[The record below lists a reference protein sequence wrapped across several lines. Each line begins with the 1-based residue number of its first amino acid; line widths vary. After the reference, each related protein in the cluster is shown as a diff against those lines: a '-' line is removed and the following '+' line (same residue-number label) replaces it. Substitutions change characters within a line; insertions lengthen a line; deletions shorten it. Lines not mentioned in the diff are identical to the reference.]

1 MKDELGSRDKRSEW
15 RSNWKMVI
23 AATSGMSLASL
34 STSSFGVMIAPI
46 QQDLQW
52 SRTEIASGPTIIT
65 LVSFSLATL
74 FGGAVDRLGA
84 RRIGMFAVAMVC
96 GALALMSQI
105 GANLPAWWA
114 VWGLV
119 GLGSSVMPTV
129 WLKPISS
136 SFQAGRG
143 LALAI
148 VLCGS
153 GLSSFIVPSLTN
165 WLVSLNGWRMAYLW
179 LALIWFAVVFP
190 LVALFHEESASHP
203 LQSGVSSEGTVPET
217 QPGLTVGEGFRS
229 RAFHILLLGALS
241 STFLGTA
248 LSLNIVPILRSTG
261 LSGTIAAA
269 IAGLMGFSIFGRLI
283 NGWLLDRSKAG
294 LVAGSAVLVM
304 ASMPALILLFPG
316 LVGATIG
323 GVLIYGLAGGALV
336 PSMAYL
342 TGRHLGARNFGAFF
356 GTINAIYSLGVGL
369 GPLLANYLYDMT
381 GSYQAIMIASIPLFG
396 LGAILFASLDRYPAF
411 INPRQERRLM
421 RS

>member
-1 MKDELGSRDKRSEW
+1 
-15 RSNWKMVI
+15 
-23 AATSGMSLASL
+23 
-34 STSSFGVMIAPI
+34 
-46 QQDLQW
+46 
-52 SRTEIASGPTIIT
+52 
-65 LVSFSLATL
+65 
-74 FGGAVDRLGA
+74 
-84 RRIGMFAVAMVC
+84 MFAVAMVC

-105 GANLPAWWA
+105 GASLPAWWA

-203 LQSGVSSEGTVPET
+203 LQSSASSEDTVPET
-217 QPGLTVGEGFRS
+217 QPGLTVSEGFRS

-283 NGWLLDRSKAG
+283 NGWLLDRFKAG
-294 LVAGSAVLVM
+294 LVAGSAVLAM
-304 ASMPALILLFPG
+304 ASMPALILFFPAM
-316 LVGATIG
+316 VGATIG

-411 INPRQERRLM
+411 INPRQDRRFM